1 MSKIIVTSANMINI
15 EIELLMLV
23 IRLEKKWI
31 PIEIVGFLSVIFH
44 RQN

>member
-23 IRLEKKWI
+23 IRLEKKMD
-31 PIEIVGFLSVIFH
+31 SH
-44 RQN
+44 